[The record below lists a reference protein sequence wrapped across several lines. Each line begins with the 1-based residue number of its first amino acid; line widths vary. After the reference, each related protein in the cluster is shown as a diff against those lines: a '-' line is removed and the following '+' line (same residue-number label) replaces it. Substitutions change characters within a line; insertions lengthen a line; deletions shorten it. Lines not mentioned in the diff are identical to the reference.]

1 MMKISRR
8 QDEFSS
14 LAGQLL
20 IAMPNMDDL
29 RFERAVIYIY
39 HHSPKHGA
47 MGVVVNRPADTM
59 SLGDIMEHLQVQS
72 TLATQTPPLL
82 LGGPEELTRG
92 FILHTNDYRNEDTII
107 VTPEIGL
114 SSNQQALIDLIENK
128 GPADYLILLGH
139 ATWAPGQL
147 EDELMANVWL
157 TAPSDTRL
165 LFKTPYA
172 KRWDDALQ
180 SIGIT
185 PAFLSHESGN
195 V

>member
-1 MMKISRR
+1 MTKINRR

-20 IAMPNMDDL
+20 IAMPTMDDL
-29 RFERAVIYIY
+29 RFDRSVIYIY

-47 MGVVVNRPADTM
+47 MGVVINRPADAM
-59 SLGDIMEHLQVQS
+59 SLGDITEHLHIHAPEKPQMPSV
-72 TLATQTPPLL
+72 L

-92 FILHTNDYRNEDTII
+92 FILHTNDYRNDDTIV

-114 SSNQQALIDLIENK
+114 SSNQQALLDLIENE
-128 GPADYLILLGH
+128 GPTDFLILLGH

-157 TAPSDTRL
+157 TAPATNKL
-165 LFKTPYA
+165 LFHTPYP